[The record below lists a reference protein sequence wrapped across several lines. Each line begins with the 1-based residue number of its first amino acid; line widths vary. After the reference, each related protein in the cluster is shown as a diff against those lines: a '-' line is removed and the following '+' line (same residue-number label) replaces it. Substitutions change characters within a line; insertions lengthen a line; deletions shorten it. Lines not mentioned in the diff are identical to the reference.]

1 MLDGRARGVRGI
13 RPRVLI
19 IDDEVLL
26 IRSFGRILGRD
37 YEVTA
42 VPSAR
47 EALDLISSRERWDVI
62 LCDLHM
68 PDVDGVE
75 FHHRLRRSYPELMHR
90 LAFVTG
96 GAFTPRAESFLRSL
110 ALPVLQKPVTPDDLR
125 AFVDEIARSVDAP
138 RLTAP
143 LERGARHPG

>member
-1 MLDGRARGVRGI
+1 MHDGNAHGATRL

-19 IDDEVLL
+19 IDDELLL

-47 EALDLISSRERWDVI
+47 EALDLIPSREWDVI

-68 PDVDGVE
+68 PDLDGVE
-75 FHHRLRRSYPELMHR
+75 FHHRLRRSYPELMRR

-96 GAFTPRAESFLRSL
+96 GAFTPRAESFLRSVT
-110 ALPVLQKPVTPDDLR
+110 LPVLWKPVTPDDLR
-125 AFVDEIARSVDAP
+125 AFVEEVARSVDAAG
-138 RLTAP
+138 LTAP
-143 LERGARHPG
+143 P

>member
-1 MLDGRARGVRGI
+1 MHDGNAHGVTRL

-47 EALDLISSRERWDVI
+47 EALDLISSREWDVI

-68 PDVDGVE
+68 PDLDGVE
-75 FHHRLRRSYPELMHR
+75 FHHRLRRSYPQLMCR
-90 LAFVTG
+90 LAYVTG

-110 ALPVLQKPVTPDDLR
+110 AQPVLLKPVTPDDLR
-125 AFVDEIARSVDAP
+125 AFVDGVARSVDAV
-138 RLTAP
+138 
-143 LERGARHPG
+143 